1 MKRLALVLALA
12 GLFAPSLSAADLSA
26 EELKR
31 ATDYLRKTSREF
43 LAATQGLSPAQL
55 AFKSTP
61 DRWSVAEVA
70 EHIAATEDRL
80 RGLVEK
86 QVLKAPPRA
95 EPVNVQ
101 EIDDFILQVIPD
113 RAKKAQAPEE
123 LKPTNRFG
131 TAAETLQHF
140 TTSRA
145 KTTALL
151 QETPGLRDHAIDSP
165 LGKKLDAYQWILF
178 IAAHCERHTRQI
190 AEVKADPN
198 FPQR

>member
-26 EELKR
+26 AELKR
-31 ATDYLRKTSREF
+31 ATDYLKKTSQEF
-43 LAATQGLSPAQL
+43 LAATKGLSQAQL
-55 AFKSTP
+55 DFKSAP
-61 DRWSVAEVA
+61 ERWSVAEVA
-70 EHIAATEDRL
+70 EHITATEDRL

-86 QVLKAPPRA
+86 QVLKAPARA

-113 RAKKAQAPEE
+113 RSKKAQAPEE

-131 TAAETLQHF
+131 TAAETMQHF
-140 TTSRA
+140 TASRA
-145 KTTALL
+145 KTAALL

-190 AEVKADPN
+190 VEVKADPN
-198 FPQR
+198 FPKR